1 MNTPAL
7 IFRLRWP
14 ALAALCLLA
23 AAGCVPTSDYEALQK
38 ENQELQ
44 KSVDTLNVQMRQL
57 QAQLLMSQQQ
67 QAQMLE
73 IQARLDQAKKELV
86 EKEEEMRALQ
96 QRWEKFKGDRRKA
109 LVGRQF
115 SEIALGDG
123 RVLKNAEI
131 TGMVDDQLAIRHES
145 GFIKVA
151 LAQGGEE
158 IRWLACFDEQE
169 ASDNLRLARLNKAKS
184 VGSHLDASRKVPAG
198 TSSNSSGKLPSS
210 AEEAQ
215 ALRRGIEAQRQALNQ
230 AYRRILAKNPTAL
243 RGATWNTSRPE
254 DSGLIN
260 VFAERRAVL
269 GLGELDG
276 LAASIKE
283 GLRKL
288 RDLETISP

>member
-1 MNTPAL
+1 VNTPAL

-14 ALAALCLLA
+14 VLAVLCLLTG
-23 AAGCVPTSDYEALQK
+23 AGCVPTSDYEALQK

-44 KSVDTLNVQMRQL
+44 KSVDRLNVQMRQL
-57 QAQLLMSQQQ
+57 QTQLLMSQQQ
-67 QAQMLE
+67 QAQMPE

-86 EKEEEMRALQ
+86 EKEEEMRVLQ
-96 QRWEKFKGDRRKA
+96 ERWEKFKRDRRKA

-115 SEIALGDG
+115 SEIALDDG

-131 TGMVDDQLAIRHES
+131 TGMVDDQLAIRHEG

-169 ASDNLRLARLNKAKS
+169 ASDNLRLARLSKAKS
-184 VGSHLDASRKVPAG
+184 IGSQLDAARKQPAG
-198 TSSNSSGKLPSS
+198 LSGGSSGQLPSS

-215 ALRRGIEAQRQALNQ
+215 ALRRAIETQRAALNQ
-230 AYRRILAKNPTAL
+230 AYNRLRAKNQAAL
-243 RGATWNTSRPE
+243 RGASWDTARPE
-254 DSGLIN
+254 ESGLIN

-269 GLGELDG
+269 GLGELDS
-276 LAASIKE
+276 LAASIKA

-288 RDLETISP
+288 RDLETVSP